1 MKITHLIPFLPAEGE
16 DFSGTS
22 GNITLA
28 PGNTELCVN
37 IPITDDKNIEPPE
50 SFAVTFMFMEVP
62 PGTTSPPP
70 ISAMVTII
78 DNGTKPE
85 YAYLVQKSTTSLT
98 HFIYYYRCPGGI

>member
-1 MKITHLIPFLPAEGE
+1 MQMVCGLACYFRVHSSKLLENHSFDTFLPAEGE

-78 DNGTKPE
+78 DNGTKPGCK
-85 YAYLVQKSTTSLT
+85 Y
-98 HFIYYYRCPGGI
+98 